1 MAVLS
6 PVVGQ
11 SQSVGTSQSRV
22 DPNNSSF
29 RRDEAVKE
37 RLDLLKS
44 ANSSLA
50 RSQKAE
56 TSLQNQNNSSEL
68 IASSRDSQGN
78 VRDFSSGKTQGR
90 GSLVDIS
97 V

>member
-1 MAVLS
+1 MTILS
-6 PVVGQ
+6 PIVGQ

-37 RLDLLKS
+37 RLDLLKN
-44 ANSSLA
+44 AGSSLA
-50 RSQKAE
+50 RSQKTE

-68 IASSRDSQGN
+68 IASGRDSQGN
-78 VRDFSSGKTQGR
+78 VHDFSSGRTQGR

>member
-11 SQSVGTSQSRV
+11 SQTIGTAQSRV

-44 ANSSLA
+44 GDSSLA

-56 TSLQNQNNSSEL
+56 TSLQNKNTSSEL

-78 VRDFSSGKTQGR
+78 VRDFSSGRAQGR